1 MKRAGGVA
9 VLLLLVTFGVGALA
23 GMAVEEAA
31 GIDWFDFLDRD
42 EQEDVRLLDGLSVTA
57 DQRAAIERI
66 LERQDDSLEEYWE
79 ARMPEIQGILAGSY
93 DEIRAL
99 LSPAQRERFDQ
110 RVQDLD
116 GRVPVE
122 FRD

>member
-23 GMAVEEAA
+23 GMAMEEAA

-93 DEIRAL
+93 DEIRAV

>member
-9 VLLLLVTFGVGALA
+9 VLLLLVTFGVGAMA
-23 GMAVEEAA
+23 GMAIEEAA

-42 EQEDVRLLDGLSVTA
+42 EQEDVRLLDGMSLTA
-57 DQRAAIERI
+57 DQRGAIERI
-66 LERQDDSLEEYWE
+66 LDRQDDSLEQYWE
-79 ARMPEIQGILAGSY
+79 ARMPEIHGILAGSY

>member
-1 MKRAGGVA
+1 MRRADGVA
-9 VLLLLVTFGVGALA
+9 ALLLLLTFGVGAMA
-23 GMAVEEAA
+23 GMAIEEAA

-42 EQEDVRLLDGLSVTA
+42 EQEDVRLLDGMSLTP
-57 DQRAAIERI
+57 DQRASVERI
-66 LERQDDSLEEYWE
+66 LDRQEDALEAYWE

-99 LSPAQRERFDQ
+99 LTPAQRERFDQ
-110 RVQDLD
+110 RVRNLG
-116 GRVPVE
+116 GRVPAE

>member
-93 DEIRAL
+93 NEIRAL

>member
-23 GMAVEEAA
+23 GMAMEEAA
-31 GIDWFDFLDRD
+31 GIDWCDFLDRD

-93 DEIRAL
+93 DEIRAV

>member
-1 MKRAGGVA
+1 VRRAGGVA
-9 VLLLLVTFGVGALA
+9 ALLLLLTFGVGAMA
-23 GMAVEEAA
+23 GMAIEEAA

-42 EQEDVRLLDGLSVTA
+42 EQEDVRLLDGMSLTP
-57 DQRAAIERI
+57 DQRASVERI
-66 LERQDDSLEEYWE
+66 LDRQEDALEAYWE

-99 LSPAQRERFDQ
+99 LTPAQRERFDQ
-110 RVQDLD
+110 RVRNLG
-116 GRVPVE
+116 GRVPAE

>member
-1 MKRAGGVA
+1 MRRAGGVA
-9 VLLLLVTFGVGALA
+9 ALLLLLTFGVGAMA
-23 GMAVEEAA
+23 GMAIEEAA

-42 EQEDVRLLDGLSVTA
+42 EQEDVRLLDGLSLTP
-57 DQRAAIERI
+57 DQRASVERI
-66 LERQDDSLEEYWE
+66 LDRQEDALETYWE

-99 LSPAQRERFDQ
+99 LTPAQRERFDQ
-110 RVQDLD
+110 RVRNLG
-116 GRVPVE
+116 GRVPAE

>member
-9 VLLLLVTFGVGALA
+9 VLLLLVTFGVGAMA
-23 GMAVEEAA
+23 GMAIEEAA

-42 EQEDVRLLDGLSVTA
+42 EQEDVRLLDGLSLTP
-57 DQRAAIERI
+57 DQRAAVERI
-66 LERQDDSLEEYWE
+66 LDRQDDSLEGYWE

-93 DEIRAL
+93 GEIRAL
-99 LSPAQRERFDQ
+99 LTPAQRERFDQ
-110 RVQDLD
+110 RVRGLD
-116 GRVPVE
+116 GRVPAE

>member
-9 VLLLLVTFGVGALA
+9 ALLLLLTFGVGAMA
-23 GMAVEEAA
+23 GMAIEEAA

-42 EQEDVRLLDGLSVTA
+42 EQEDVRLLGGMSLTP
-57 DQRAAIERI
+57 DQRASVERI
-66 LERQDDSLEEYWE
+66 LDRQEDSLEEYWE

-99 LSPAQRERFDQ
+99 LTPAQRERFDQ
-110 RVQDLD
+110 RVRNL
-116 GRVPVE
+116 GARVPAE

>member
-1 MKRAGGVA
+1 M
-9 VLLLLVTFGVGALA
+9 A
-23 GMAVEEAA
+23 GMAIEEAA

-42 EQEDVRLLDGLSVTA
+42 EQEDVRLLDGMSLTP
-57 DQRAAIERI
+57 DQRAAVEHI
-66 LERQDDSLEEYWE
+66 LDRQEDSLEKYWE

-99 LSPAQRERFDQ
+99 LAPAQRERFDQ
-110 RVQDLD
+110 RVRDLE

>member
-1 MKRAGGVA
+1 MRRAGGVA
-9 VLLLLVTFGVGALA
+9 ALLLLLTFGVGAMA
-23 GMAVEEAA
+23 GMAIEEAA

-42 EQEDVRLLDGLSVTA
+42 EQEDVRLLDGMSLTP
-57 DQRAAIERI
+57 DQRASVERI
-66 LERQDDSLEEYWE
+66 LDRQEDALETYWE

-99 LSPAQRERFDQ
+99 LTPAQRERFDQ
-110 RVQDLD
+110 RVRNLG
-116 GRVPVE
+116 GRVPAE

>member
-1 MKRAGGVA
+1 VRRAGGVA
-9 VLLLLVTFGVGALA
+9 ALLLLLTFGVGAMA
-23 GMAVEEAA
+23 GMAIEEAA

-42 EQEDVRLLDGLSVTA
+42 EQEDVRLLDGLSLTP
-57 DQRAAIERI
+57 DQRASVERI
-66 LERQDDSLEEYWE
+66 LDRQEDALETYWE

-99 LSPAQRERFDQ
+99 LTPAQRERFDQ
-110 RVQDLD
+110 RVRNLG
-116 GRVPVE
+116 GRVPAE

>member
-1 MKRAGGVA
+1 MRRAGGVA
-9 VLLLLVTFGVGALA
+9 ALLLLLTFGVGAMA
-23 GMAVEEAA
+23 GMAIEEAA

-42 EQEDVRLLDGLSVTA
+42 EQEDVRLLDGMSLTP
-57 DQRAAIERI
+57 DQRASVERI
-66 LERQDDSLEEYWE
+66 LDRQEDALEAYWE

-99 LSPAQRERFDQ
+99 LTPAQRERFDQ
-110 RVQDLD
+110 RVRNLG
-116 GRVPVE
+116 GRVPAE

>member
-1 MKRAGGVA
+1 VKRAGGVA
-9 VLLLLVTFGVGALA
+9 VLLLLVTFGVGAMA
-23 GMAVEEAA
+23 GMAIEEAA

-42 EQEDVRLLDGLSVTA
+42 EQEDVRLLDGMSLTP
-57 DQRAAIERI
+57 DQRAAVEHI
-66 LERQDDSLEEYWE
+66 LDRQEDSLEKYWE

-99 LSPAQRERFDQ
+99 LAPAQRERFDQ
-110 RVQDLD
+110 RVRDLE

>member
-9 VLLLLVTFGVGALA
+9 VLLLLVTFGVGAMA
-23 GMAVEEAA
+23 GMAIEEAA

-42 EQEDVRLLDGLSVTA
+42 EQEDVRLLDGMSLTA
-57 DQRAAIERI
+57 DQRGAIERI
-66 LERQDDSLEEYWE
+66 LDRQDDSLEQYWE
-79 ARMPEIQGILAGSY
+79 ARMPEIHGILASSY

-110 RVQDLD
+110 RVHDLG